1 LARRRNDK
9 GSGILLLI
17 AIVVAAVAVIGPFVI
32 ALWAIVAELNAKR
45 FRFANRASQLISP
58 NEKAKLVQCEAQ
70 IFQIDQQAS
79 AILHSG
85 LARGLPTRS
94 DGLFDARNSE
104 GREFNYRLEALSDDR
119 ARWVESRDALKD
131 QLAERQDGW
140 LKARAGVVG
149 TRVGLVAFVSI
160 FTLMTASRLSEH
172 GLTLTMPLLMF
183 GSGTDG
189 ADRIL
194 ASGVATVAAGLALW
208 MARSFARTA
217 LA

>member
-17 AIVVAAVAVIGPFVI
+17 AIVVAAVAVIGPFFI
-32 ALWAIVAELNAKR
+32 ALWAIIAELNAKR
-45 FRFANRASQLISP
+45 FRSGSRASQLISP
-58 NEKAKLVQCEAQ
+58 SEKAKLAQCEAQ
-70 IFQIDQQAS
+70 LDQVDQQAS
-79 AILHSG
+79 AILHAG

-94 DGLFDARNSE
+94 DGMFDARNSE
-104 GREFNYRLEALSDDR
+104 GRELNYRLEALSDDR
-119 ARWVESRDALKD
+119 ARWTESRDALRD
-131 QLAERQDGW
+131 QLAERTEGW

-172 GLTLTMPLLMF
+172 GLALTMPLLMF

-189 ADRIL
+189 ADRIV

-208 MARSFARTA
+208 MARAIARAA